1 MKGIKSILVSLC
13 GRVLVG
19 KVLSLQKYFFLTR
32 SSYTCL
38 QHIRV
43 IAHLIFFYDDII
55 LYVFRSIQVK
65 NPSFFRLFS
74 VIFKVYLHIL
84 SSYPNQIRY
93 LINSNSFNLSAIIN
107 IFINCHSNFIPW
119 LSINTS

>member
-1 MKGIKSILVSLC
+1 M
-13 GRVLVG
+13 
-19 KVLSLQKYFFLTR
+19 KYFSKSLRQSACRQSLT
-32 SSYTCL
+32 SAEYFFSPLIYTTYR
-38 QHIRV
+38 HIRI

-119 LSINTS
+119 LSINAS